1 MMHRARVTI
10 LSLSINNRGMK
21 CIKYAIPLFIIIILC
36 TGCSSGLRTTY
47 DILTLDKVDTINVEW
62 RVSDI
67 YKKEPYK
74 PFEDKLGLDW
84 YQYSYKDYWS
94 NLISMPDRDWGCENC
109 DRYYRGYF
117 YVSSIK
123 TFAKNYLLSINSD
136 DGIWIYINGEYYGHI
151 GGAIHQQGC
160 VNMTWC
166 WENRNIQPFNIN
178 KYLIAGKNVIA
189 VHVSESIDN
198 EYFNCLLIKHPK

>member
-1 MMHRARVTI
+1 
-10 LSLSINNRGMK
+10 MK
-21 CIKYAIPLFIIIILC
+21 FIKYSILLFIFIC
-36 TGCSSGLRTTY
+36 SGCSSGLRTTL
-47 DILTLDKVDTINVEW
+47 DILTLNKVDTITVEW

-67 YKKEPYK
+67 FEKEPYK
-74 PFEDKLGLDW
+74 PLKDNKGLEW
-84 YQYSYKDYWS
+84 YQYTYSNNWS

-136 DGIWIYINGEYYGHI
+136 DGIWIYINGNYAGHL

-166 WENRNIQPFNIN
+166 WENRSVKPININ
-178 KYLIAGKNVIA
+178 EYLIKGKNVIA
-189 VHVSESIDN
+189 VHVSESINN
-198 EYFNCLLIKHPK
+198 EYFNCLLIKQPK